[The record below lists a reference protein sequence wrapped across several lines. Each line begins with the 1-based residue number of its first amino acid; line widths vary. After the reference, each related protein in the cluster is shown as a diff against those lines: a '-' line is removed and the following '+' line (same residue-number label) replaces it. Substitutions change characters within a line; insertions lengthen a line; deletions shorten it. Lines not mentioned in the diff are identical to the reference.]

1 MLFRILIRSVV
12 GFTMVIATAQATIT
26 NFIRPDFQ
34 NLSGPGSV
42 SGRDPNP
49 GVIVIQGLIHSP
61 NSSAAPTDGAARLS
75 EVSFGQ
81 PFSPYIFRSVS
92 GPSDTYAAEVVAK
105 VRPVLYPPRGATRAQ
120 VLSSG
125 TAFRYKYLLFSPT
138 PGEVDVTT
146 HFQNM
151 GDWFGDPERALVNTQ
166 IVILRD
172 ALAISPLDTG
182 LRELLLDCYYD
193 LAIAEMQFAKQNL
206 ASLAAKHLGI
216 TLTSPFVIDDEIK
229 IYESLINLETKVL
242 NKYSELFSTTVE
254 GVDPADFDDRE
265 RPGKPMGLYIFL
277 NAQPNRNAT
286 ASEYA
291 TDTGTEVIPD
301 YDSMTQRPTPRVPDN
316 QVLFAGYKDFV
327 TVLQIMGQYVQHQ
340 AELARLRGMRQAP
353 NDLVKARNAIS
364 KIQSETATDFLLLRC
379 AIPREFLP
387 GDASG
392 VNAAINGVETALADI
407 TNVRSFINGT
417 ANLLGLDPNF
427 LLLVQG
433 ANLPG
438 GFNNESFDILYSL
451 LKGPNQPLGDALA
464 KLADAASKYQTF
476 RASVDRVVKE
486 LSDVD
491 GTFQERFVQITG
503 YRVDDV
509 PGFDGRPKPNSG
521 SELDLVEKSIAS
533 LQARNQTL
541 KELTTRLDND
551 LSAAIATLTTAKGL
565 DTKVD
570 QAQQTYINATK
581 PAYEDIIISSAVAA
595 ATQVAFDSAS
605 GIAGA
610 GTFVGGIVVGAAGAA
625 NAAGQVAASVI
636 GNQRMRDIDYASI
649 GFESELQRADNA
661 LTVNQAQEEV
671 GAVKREQYANIL
683 ETTDNTLALSQALAQ
698 RAALLGEVQRI
709 SANRE
714 GDSATVRKAYYADP
728 VHFVRS
734 ENALILADSA
744 FRNAQRW
751 VFYTQRALEYK
762 WQQKF
767 ARTEASAQGIRSFD
781 SGSLFKMRNAAELD
795 DLLTQLKG
803 WNDDRLIQDSG
814 NDHTSFISLLNDV
827 LAPNPNVYNLTPAK
841 RADPGVRVDLPT
853 GELVT
858 QLELFRRKLTRGMD
872 NNGNLNIDFNTT
884 DLNTLQADFFV
895 GPNYT
900 TTAVA
905 PGEWR
910 DKIVYL
916 KVNIIAEDGTT
927 IPQNKAGA
935 LSYGGQTFFRT
946 RIPPC
951 PDRSV
956 HLPAGT
962 PDGITPT
969 DLPGEFFTAPFRYYA
984 SANYNNI
991 FTSQDTQN
999 QSITAAYTGA
1009 SAKSATGEE
1018 ILGSTYQINSFNQRS
1033 VAATRWR
1040 LTLFA
1045 PPAGWDVSKLKDIE
1059 IIVRHHSSARLAP
1072 TCQ

>member
-1 MLFRILIRSVV
+1 MLSRILLRLAL
-12 GFTMVIATAQATIT
+12 GLVIAVASAQATIT
-26 NFIRPDFQ
+26 NFVRPDFQ
-34 NLSGPGSV
+34 NLSGLGIV

-49 GVIVIQGLIHSP
+49 GLIHIQGLIVP
-61 NSSAAPTDGAARLS
+61 TESSAAPTDGNARLT

-81 PFSPYIFRSVS
+81 PFAPFVFRGISA
-92 GPSDTYAAEVVAK
+92 TYAAQVVAQ
-105 VRPVLYPPRGATRAQ
+105 VRPVLYPPRGATRAE

-125 TAFRYKYLLFSPT
+125 TAFRYKYLLFSPI

-151 GDWFGDPERALVNTQ
+151 GDWFGEPERALVDAQ
-166 IVILRD
+166 ILILRD
-172 ALAISPLDTG
+172 ALAVSPLDTG
-182 LRELLLDCYYD
+182 LRDLLLDCYYD
-193 LAIAEMQFAKQNL
+193 LAVAEMQFAKQHL
-206 ASLAAKHLGI
+206 ASLAAKHLGV

-229 IYESLINLETKVL
+229 IYETLVTVETKVL
-242 NKYSELFSTTVE
+242 AKYSELLSTTVE

-265 RPGKPMGLYIFL
+265 QPGKPMGLYIFL
-277 NAQPNRNAT
+277 HEQPYRNSI

-291 TDTGTEVIPD
+291 TDTGVEVIPD
-301 YDSMTQRPTPRVPDN
+301 YDAATQKPTPRLPEN
-316 QVLFAGYKDFV
+316 RVLFSAYKDYV
-327 TVLQIMGQYVQHQ
+327 TLLQVMGQYTQHQ

-364 KIQSETATDFLLLRC
+364 KIQSETATDFLLLRG
-379 AIPREFLP
+379 AINKEFLP

-417 ANLLGLDPNF
+417 ANVLGLDPNF

-438 GFNNESFDILYSL
+438 GFNNESFDLLFSL
-451 LKGPNQPLGDALA
+451 LKGPNQPLSDALA
-464 KLADAASKYQTF
+464 KLADATTKYQTF
-476 RASVDRVVKE
+476 RASVDRVVQE

-491 GTFQERFVQITG
+491 STFQERFVQITG
-503 YRVDDV
+503 YKVDDV

-521 SELDLVEKSIAS
+521 SELDQVEKSIVS
-533 LQARNQTL
+533 LQTRNNTL
-541 KELTTRLDND
+541 KELTKSLEKD
-551 LSAAIATLTTAKGL
+551 LAAANATLNTATNL
-565 DTKVD
+565 DGKVD
-570 QAQQTYINATK
+570 TALQTYIATTK
-581 PAYEDIIISSAVAA
+581 PAYEDIIITSAVAA
-595 ATQVAFDSAS
+595 ATQVTFDSAS

-610 GTFVGGIVVGAAGAA
+610 GTFVGGIVVGLAGVANGAA
-625 NAAGQVAASVI
+625 QVAASTI
-636 GNQRMRDIDYASI
+636 GNLRTRDIDYASV
-649 GFESELQRADNA
+649 GFESELQHADNA
-661 LTVNQAQEEV
+661 LTVNQAAEEV
-671 GAVKREQYANIL
+671 GAIKREQYANIL
-683 ETTDNTLALSQALAQ
+683 ETTDNTLALTQAMAQ
-698 RAALLGEVQRI
+698 RTALLGEVQRI
-709 SANRE
+709 TANQE
-714 GDSATVRKAYYADP
+714 GDSATVRKSYYADP
-728 VHFVRS
+728 IHFVRS
-734 ENALILADSA
+734 ENALLLADAA

-767 ARTEASAQGIRSFD
+767 ARTETSAQGIRSFD

-814 NDHTSFISLLNDV
+814 NDHTSFISILNDV
-827 LAPNPNVYNLTPAK
+827 LAPNPNVLNLTPAK
-841 RADPGVRVDLPT
+841 RADPGVRVDLKT
-853 GELVT
+853 GELVS
-858 QLELFRRKLTRGMD
+858 QLELFRRGLTRSVD

-884 DLNTLQADFFV
+884 HLDTLQADFFV

-900 TTAVA
+900 TTTVA

-916 KVNIIAEDGTT
+916 KINIIATDGTP

-951 PDRSV
+951 SDRSV
-956 HLPAGT
+956 QLSAGT

-969 DLPGEFFTAPFRYYA
+969 DIPGEFFTACFRYYA
-984 SANYNNI
+984 SANYNNV

-999 QSITAAYTGA
+999 QSITVAYTGA
-1009 SAKSATGEE
+1009 SAKSPTGEE

-1045 PPAGWDVSKLKDIE
+1045 PPAGWDVSRLKDIE
-1059 IIVRHHSSARLAP
+1059 IIVRHHSSARLEP
-1072 TCQ
+1072 VCQ